1 MSFNLESIIENY
13 KKQYNNEKQLFT
25 NRIMSN
31 YRNILRQRMPYNRKK
46 NYINRLK
53 QYYYSYIRNL
63 TNKLNSQIAQAQSST
78 PTSEN
83 NKKKALLI
91 GCNYTGT
98 ANQLNGCINDVE
110 NIQTTIKSKYGFN
123 DILLMTDNTS
133 IKPTYDNII
142 NEFTKIIANA
152 NEGEQLFVSFSGH
165 GTYTKDTNNDEKDGL
180 DEMFVALDLKCIK
193 DDDMKTIVKNNL
205 KKDVTLF
212 VLFDCCH
219 SGTILDL
226 KYQYLDSTN
235 YDTATENDVDLE
247 TNGNV
252 FMISGC
258 MDAQTSAD
266 AYINSMYQGAMS
278 WALLDTINNLT
289 NPTWK
294 EVITKMRNTLKS
306 SKFTQIPQLSSGKAL
321 DLNAKFCL
329 V

>member
-1 MSFNLESIIENY
+1 MSYLPQGKVAAYREAHKPICSPILGVKSDDWVVDHDHSSGEIRGVISRQANTLIGKMENAFTSMCKGDPTELPTVLE
-13 KKQYNNEKQLFT
+13 
-25 NRIMSN
+25 
-31 YRNILRQRMPYNRKK
+31 NIASYLRQPD
-46 NYINRLK
+46 
-53 QYYYSYIRNL
+53 
-63 TNKLNSQIAQAQSST
+63 
-78 PTSEN
+78 SEI
-83 NKKKALLI
+83 LHPVGL
-91 GCNYTGT
+91 
-98 ANQLNGCINDVE
+98 NQL
-110 NIQTTIKSKYGFN
+110 
-123 DILLMTDNTS
+123 TS
-133 IKPTYDNII
+133 R
-142 NEFTKIIANA
+142 F
-152 NEGEQLFVSFSGH
+152 
-165 GTYTKDTNNDEKDGL
+165 
-180 DEMFVALDLKCIK
+180 
-193 DDDMKTIVKNNL
+193 KNNL

-235 YDTATENDVDLE
+235 YDTVTENDVNLE
-247 TNGNV
+247 TNGDV

-278 WALLDTINNLT
+278 WALLDTINNLI

-321 DLNAKFCL
+321 DLDAKFCL